1 MVNRVKAVKPLDGL
15 TLLVLFQNGE
25 EKLYDVKQ
33 LFSVFPQFEVFMTN
47 KALFDNIQVDTGGYG
62 ISWND
67 ELDLDAE
74 ELWENGIE
82 TGQQREIDFQS
93 HVGIELLKAREKVGM
108 TQKELAK
115 KTGVHQANISKI
127 ERGLAN
133 PSLSLLN
140 RLASGMGMKMHVK
153 FY

>member
-1 MVNRVKAVKPLDGL
+1 MVNRVKTAKPVDGL

-93 HVGIELLKAREKVGM
+93 HVGIELLKARENVGM

>member
-93 HVGIELLKAREKVGM
+93 HVGIELLKARENVGM

>member
-1 MVNRVKAVKPLDGL
+1 
-15 TLLVLFQNGE
+15 
-25 EKLYDVKQ
+25 
-33 LFSVFPQFEVFMTN
+33 MTN

-93 HVGIELLKAREKVGM
+93 HVGIELLKARENAGM

>member
-1 MVNRVKAVKPLDGL
+1 MVNRVKTVKPLDGL

-93 HVGIELLKAREKVGM
+93 HVGIELLKARENIGM
-108 TQKELAK
+108 TQKELAR